1 MSRSVISRRN
11 VNLLRKKRK
20 MTRDEWL
27 YRLRRCTSPDT
38 LERVA
43 EHQNYTLTGDELYR
57 FNAAADHRRAELVSG
72 RLYDKIPKSLWRHV
86 R

>member
-11 VNLLRKKRK
+11 VNLLSIRRK
-20 MTRDEWL
+20 MTREEWL
-27 YRLRRCTSPDT
+27 YRLRRCTSADT